1 MPWIIHKKNVVKVGY
16 EVATGKTF
24 AIDHFHESTED
35 QYDDENQYKIVAT
48 KWRLLKKN
56 NDVVQDWSWLIE
68 VTTKERK

>member
-1 MPWIIHKKNVVKVGY
+1 MTKKKNVVKVGY
-16 EVATGKTF
+16 EVATEKTF

-48 KWRLLKKN
+48 KYK
-56 NDVVQDWSWLIE
+56 DITEEGDDVQDWLWLIE

>member
-1 MPWIIHKKNVVKVGY
+1 VVKVGY
-16 EVATGKTF
+16 EVATEKTF

-48 KWRLLKKN
+48 KYKEITEE
-56 NDVVQDWSWLIE
+56 DDDVQDWLWLIE